1 MHQRRSARLFV
12 DPDQPQAGREVDQP
26 HRWRG
31 RGHGHVRASLGH
43 APVGRLR
50 GARRSG
56 ASGRRDQRQVIETLD
71 TPYRGGFV
79 GHEHRFALSVY
90 FEDTDTAGVVY
101 YANYL
106 KFMERARSDMLRA
119 VGIDQRQVLE
129 RGQRAYYVAE
139 VNIRYLGPARLGD
152 DLVVASTV
160 EQVRAASVVIQ
171 QRVIRGDE
179 LLTEARVTA
188 AFLDA
193 NGRPQRQPI
202 EWTEKFKAIASS
214 GT

>member
-1 MHQRRSARLFV
+1 MIV
-12 DPDQPQAGREVDQP
+12 N
-26 HRWRG
+26 RG
-31 RGHGHVRASLGH
+31 
-43 APVGRLR
+43 
-50 GARRSG
+50 SG
-56 ASGRRDQRQVIETLD
+56 ASASPLEAVAMAEEPFD

-79 GHEHRFALSVY
+79 GREHRFALTVY

-129 RGQRAYYVAE
+129 AGDGAYYVSEA
-139 VNIRYLGPARLGD
+139 NIRYVRSARLGD
-152 DLVVASTV
+152 DLVVTSTV

-171 QRVIRGDE
+171 QRVIRAGE
-179 LLTEARVTA
+179 LLTDAQVTA

-193 NGRPQRQPI
+193 NGRPQRQPK
-202 EWTEKFKAIASS
+202 EWTDKFKQIAAS
-214 GT
+214 GQ